1 MTTGPGL
8 PTVPLPE
15 SGDGSRSGRRPAPR
29 KRRGRRRPGRTFW
42 WVLAIVLLL
51 LGSGGVVL
59 SMASSFDS
67 TSDSTSPST
76 TAPVGELAGETLLLL
91 EKDAAGALVAA
102 TLFVVGPDGT
112 GGDVVY
118 VPPGT
123 LAEVPSLGLS
133 ALRDAAAEG
142 GDAVVQQALENLFGQ
157 PLGTVVSLDPAALT
171 EAVAPAGVLTVALP
185 APVERR
191 DPSGRVEILYD
202 DGEVAV
208 TPDEVPSLLEAPGET
223 DLDRLVRHQAFWD
236 GWFAAIAAGDDAL
249 PASED
254 LAPVL
259 SAMAGSEV
267 AHRLLP
273 VQAVASGGDLY
284 QVDRPG
290 LADLLGEVL
299 PGATPPSDRI
309 RVQILNGTGEPG
321 LAQQV
326 QPLLVPAG
334 ADVVLTDNA
343 DRFDYPTTQI
353 VFYDDADEPSAQRI
367 REVLGLGE
375 VVRSRTA
382 LDVVD
387 VTVVVGADFLSRP
400 AGTPSTTATST
411 PGA

>member
-1 MTTGPGL
+1 MTTGQGL
-8 PTVPLPE
+8 PTVPLPDT
-15 SGDGSRSGRRPAPR
+15 GDGSRSGRRPAPKR
-29 KRRGRRRPGRTFW
+29 RRGRRRPGRTFW
-42 WVLAIVLLL
+42 WVLAIVVLLAAIGAVVVSMTRS
-51 LGSGGVVL
+51 GSDG
-59 SMASSFDS
+59 A
-67 TSDSTSPST
+67 TATTST
-76 TAPVGELAGETLLLL
+76 TVPVGELAGETLLLL
-91 EKDAAGALVAA
+91 EKDADGVLVAA
-102 TLFVVGPDGT
+102 TLFVVGPEGT

-123 LAEVPSLGLS
+123 LAEVPSLGLT
-133 ALRDAAAEG
+133 ALRDAARDG

-157 PLGTVVSLDPAALT
+157 PLTNVVSLDPAALT
-171 EAVAPAGVLTVALP
+171 EAVSPAGVLTVALP

-191 DPSGRVEILYD
+191 DPSGRVEVLFD

-236 GWFAAIAAGDDAL
+236 GWFAAIATGADAL
-249 PASED
+249 PPSEE
-254 LAPVL
+254 LGSVL
-259 SAMAGSEV
+259 EAMASSEV

-284 QVDRPG
+284 QVDRAG

-299 PGATPPSDRI
+299 PGATPPADRI

-343 DRFDYPTTQI
+343 DRFDHPTTQI
-353 VFYDDADEPSAQRI
+353 VFYDDADQASAQRI

-387 VTVVVGADFLSRP
+387 VTVVVGADFLSRA
-400 AGTPSTTATST
+400 AGTPSTTATTT

>member
-29 KRRGRRRPGRTFW
+29 KRRERRGPSRTFW
-42 WVLAIVLLL
+42 WVLAIVVLLAAIAAVVVSMARSD
-51 LGSGGVVL
+51 SGGD
-59 SMASSFDS
+59 AS
-67 TSDSTSPST
+67 TPST
-76 TAPVGELAGETLLLL
+76 TAPAGELAGETLLLL
-91 EKDAAGALVAA
+91 EKDASGVLVAA
-102 TLFVVGPDGT
+102 TLFVVGPDGA

-133 ALRDAAAEG
+133 ALRDAARDG

-157 PLGTVVSLDPAALT
+157 PLPTVVSLDPAALT
-171 EAVAPAGVLTVALP
+171 EAVAPAGVLTIVLP

-191 DPSGRVEILYD
+191 DPSGRVEVLFD

-236 GWFAAIAAGDDAL
+236 GWFAAIATADDAL
-249 PASED
+249 PASEE
-254 LAPVL
+254 LGPVL
-259 SAMAGSEV
+259 AAMAGAEV

-273 VQAVASGGDLY
+273 VQAVASGADLY
-284 QVDRPG
+284 QVDRAG

-299 PGATPPSDRI
+299 PGATPPGDRI

-334 ADVVLTDNA
+334 ADVVLTGNA
-343 DRFDYPTTQI
+343 DRFDHPVTQI
-353 VFYDDADEPSAQRI
+353 VFYDDADEASAQRI

-400 AGTPSTTATST
+400 TGTPSTST